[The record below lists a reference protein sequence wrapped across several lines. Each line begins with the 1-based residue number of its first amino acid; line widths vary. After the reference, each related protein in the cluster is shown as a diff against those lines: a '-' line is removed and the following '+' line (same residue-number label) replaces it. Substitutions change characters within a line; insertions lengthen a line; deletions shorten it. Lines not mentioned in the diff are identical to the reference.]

1 MLRDY
6 QKDLYVKTAEALK
19 QGFRR
24 PLVVA
29 PCGAGKS
36 YLFAEMIR
44 RTKGEALI
52 LTHRQ
57 ELKQQH
63 EELLKNL
70 AVTNARVAM
79 ILTEANRLGRY
90 PKPALIVTDEA
101 HLSRSNSWSRVIEH
115 YDTYT
120 VGFTA
125 TPVRLD
131 GKPLGDI
138 YDKLI
143 TGVEARWLIEH
154 EHLAPYEY

>member
-6 QKDLYVKTAEALK
+6 QQDLYQKTVEAFK

-44 RTKGEALI
+44 NTNGEVLV

-57 ELKQQH
+57 ELKEQH
-63 EELLKNL
+63 EKLLKDL

-79 ILTEANRLGRY
+79 ILTEANRLGEHK
-90 PKPALIVTDEA
+90 KPALIVADEA
-101 HLSRSNSWSRVIEH
+101 HLSRSNS
-115 YDTYT
+115 
-120 VGFTA
+120 
-125 TPVRLD
+125 
-131 GKPLGDI
+131 
-138 YDKLI
+138 
-143 TGVEARWLIEH
+143 
-154 EHLAPYEY
+154 